1 MRSFM
6 VARLASAALVALGVV
21 TVVFLL
27 LHLLPGDPVE
37 VMLGES
43 AYPAD
48 REALRQALGLDRPL
62 MVQWLAYMTQLLQ
75 LDFGV
80 SLYSGQPV
88 SEMLSERIPA
98 TVLLAAAGM
107 LVALLIA
114 VPFGILAAVYKDSM
128 LDRGAMMF
136 ATLGISLPNFWLGPL
151 LIMIFS
157 VHLGWTPVTGN
168 SGVLALVLPALTL
181 GTALAALLS
190 RMIRASL
197 LDTLDE
203 DYVKTARA
211 KGLSEA
217 AIIYG
222 HALRN
227 ALLPVITVFGLQLGG
242 LLGGAVITE
251 TVFAWPGIGELT
263 VEAIRRRD
271 YPTVQACVLVISLCY
286 VGINLFTEIVY
297 AWVDPRVEQA

>member
-1 MRSFM
+1 
-6 VARLASAALVALGVV
+6 
-21 TVVFLL
+21 
-27 LHLLPGDPVE
+27 
-37 VMLGES
+37 
-43 AYPAD
+43 
-48 REALRQALGLDRPL
+48 
-62 MVQWLAYMTQLLQ
+62 
-75 LDFGV
+75 
-80 SLYSGQPV
+80 
-88 SEMLSERIPA
+88 
-98 TVLLAAAGM
+98 
-107 LVALLIA
+107 
-114 VPFGILAAVYKDSM
+114 
-128 LDRGAMMF
+128 
-136 ATLGISLPNFWLGPL
+136 
-151 LIMIFS
+151 
-157 VHLGWTPVTGN
+157 
-168 SGVLALVLPALTL
+168 
-181 GTALAALLS
+181 
-190 RMIRASL
+190 MIRASL